1 MDELQP
7 ATIGPFSPIVK
18 KTFEPLH
25 SSRDVLQCE
34 HRGEIPAT
42 PQTPMATATR
52 TNKKP
57 ARTYDGPT
65 AEEKLVAALV
75 ELLEQGVN
83 PWRRDW
89 IKGGAHRNLLT
100 GHTYRGSN
108 PAILAMWSVA
118 RGFTLPLWL
127 GAAQAKAEGWFPRK
141 GSKGCYVLRPQLNRR
156 EQTDEQ
162 GKPVLNPDG
171 TPQVAAWV
179 SYKPVC
185 VFNAFDLVGTTPETQ
200 ATLDARIAEAL
211 GAFSP
216 LSEPQRHEQAE
227 AILGAWSVPT
237 EWGGDRAYYRPS
249 LDKINM
255 PTRETF
261 TTAEG
266 LYATWAHE
274 QAHSTGH
281 SSRLNRD
288 LSGTFGDDSYAREE
302 LVAELAAFLICNRLQ
317 ISSSSENHAAYLNG
331 WAKVLKEG
339 PKVLFKVLGQASA
352 AANLIC
358 GPDVTEEV

>member
-1 MDELQP
+1 
-7 ATIGPFSPIVK
+7 
-18 KTFEPLH
+18 
-25 SSRDVLQCE
+25 
-34 HRGEIPAT
+34 
-42 PQTPMATATR
+42 MATATR
-52 TNKKP
+52 ANKKP

-65 AEEKLVAALV
+65 AEEKLVTALV

-89 IKGGAHRNLLT
+89 IQGGGAHRNLLT

-127 GAAQAKAEGWFPRK
+127 GAAQAKGEGWFPRK
-141 GSKGCYVLRPQLNRR
+141 GSKGCYILRPQLNRR

-162 GKPVLNPDG
+162 GQPILGPDG

-185 VFNAFDLVGTTPETQ
+185 IFNASDLVGTTPEAQ
-200 ATLDARIAEAL
+200 ASLDARIAEAM
-211 GAFSP
+211 GASAS
-216 LSEPQRHEQAE
+216 LSDDARYEQAE

-237 EWGGDRAYYRPS
+237 VWGGSRACYSPS
-249 LDKINM
+249 VDQISM
-255 PTRETF
+255 PTRSTF
-261 TTAEG
+261 QTVEG

-288 LSGTFGDDSYAREE
+288 LSGTFGSDAYAREE
-302 LVAELAAFLICNRLQ
+302 LVAELAAFLVCNRLG
-317 ISSSSENHAAYLNG
+317 ISSSTENHAAYLNS

-339 PKVLFKVLGQASA
+339 PKVLFKILGQASA
-352 AANLIC
+352 AANAIC
-358 GPDVTEEV
+358 GPDVTEEA